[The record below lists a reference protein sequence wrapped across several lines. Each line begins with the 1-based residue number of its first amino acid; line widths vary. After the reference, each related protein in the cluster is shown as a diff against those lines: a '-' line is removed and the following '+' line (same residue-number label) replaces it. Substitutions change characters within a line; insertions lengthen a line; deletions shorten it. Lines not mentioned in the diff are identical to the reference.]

1 MDSHLT
7 DAFAKPFPIFS
18 LLCVAII
25 AVLYIQSGA
34 DKVMDR
40 EGNLGWLRQH
50 FGRSIFKNLVPPM
63 FYTVT
68 LLELASAI
76 ACIAGMV
83 EIFVYKRS
91 HNWAFYGGVLSAINL
106 ICLFTGQR
114 FAKDYA
120 GAAALV
126 PYFILSI
133 LAMFVCRMGI

>member
-1 MDSHLT
+1 MDRLANLPL
-7 DAFAKPFPIFS
+7 DKPFQLFS
-18 LLCVAII
+18 FLCAAFI
-25 AVLYIQSGA
+25 AVLYVQSGA

-50 FGRSIFKNLVPPM
+50 FGKSIFKDIVPVM

-68 LLELASAI
+68 LLELASAVLS
-76 ACIAGMV
+76 IAGLV
-83 EIFVYKRS
+83 QIIVYKS
-91 HNWAFYGGVLSAINL
+91 THLAFWGAAVSAINL
-106 ICLFTGQR
+106 VCLFTGQR

-133 LAMFVCRMGI
+133 LAMFICKMGI

>member
-1 MDSHLT
+1 MNNLVDM
-7 DAFAKPFPIFS
+7 AMNRPFPIFS
-18 LLCVAII
+18 ILCAAFI

-50 FGRSIFKNLVPPM
+50 FGKSVFKDVVGPM

-76 ACIAGMV
+76 VSLAGIV
-83 EIFVYKRS
+83 EIVVYKKS
-91 HNWAFYGGVLSAINL
+91 SWAFYGATLSAINL

-120 GAAALV
+120 GAAGLV

-133 LAMFVCRMGI
+133 LAMLICRFGL

>member
-1 MDSHLT
+1 MDTLSGLPI
-7 DAFAKPFPIFS
+7 DRPFQLFSFLCAAF
-18 LLCVAII
+18 I

-50 FGRSIFKNLVPPM
+50 FGKSIFKSIVPPM
-63 FYTVT
+63 FYAVM
-68 LLELASAI
+68 LLEIGSAI
-76 ACIAGMV
+76 ASIAGLV
-83 EIFVYKRS
+83 QILVYQS
-91 HNWAFYGGVLSAINL
+91 THLAFIGAAISAANL
-106 ICLFTGQR
+106 VCLFTGQR

-133 LAMFVCRMGI
+133 LAMFICKMGI